1 MTRTAEDWGRVA
13 VGLHRWPH
21 GTVAKRRGVVGWVS
35 GVEALSRMLPPV
47 DRLRVIFVAELGT
60 TTLYQ
65 VVAPGGYPQIRMVN
79 GRHEFV
85 PDPDDPATAGCMLAL
100 LSPECHRVTT
110 GIEDD
115 ESWAWWDGGEW
126 HDSATLGRACIAAAE
141 ALGRWPGGE
150 E

>member
-1 MTRTAEDWGRVA
+1 MQHDGRKKLSVSAESAALQTAAGWEAVVA
-13 VGLHRWPH
+13 ELDGLI
-21 GTVAKRRGVVGWVS
+21 
-35 GVEALSRMLPPV
+35 E
-47 DRLRVIFVAELGT
+47 AELGT

-126 HDSATLGRACIAAAE
+126 HDSATLGRACVAAAE

>member
-1 MTRTAEDWGRVA
+1 MTRTAEEWGRVA
-13 VGLHRWPH
+13 VGLPMWPH

-60 TTLYQ
+60 TTFYQ

-85 PDPDDPATAGCMLAL
+85 PDPDDPATAGCLLAL
-100 LSPECHRVTT
+100 LGSGVRVWMD
-110 GIEDD
+110 GADD
-115 ESWAWWDGGEW
+115 LWTVEVGGVRASM
-126 HDSATLGRACIAAAE
+126 HATLGRACIAAAA
-141 ALGRWPGGE
+141 ALGRWPGGGA
-150 E
+150 